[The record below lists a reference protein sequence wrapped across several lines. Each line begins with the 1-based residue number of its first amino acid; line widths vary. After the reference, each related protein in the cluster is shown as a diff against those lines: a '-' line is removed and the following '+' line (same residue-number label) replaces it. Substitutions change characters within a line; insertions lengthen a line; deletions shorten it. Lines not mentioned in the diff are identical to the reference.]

1 MSVMASWNG
10 KTWGVSPERIAAL
23 NGVSASVELDT
34 ENSDDKAGS
43 PATKTKALKL
53 QSMSFDFDL
62 GVAVGCDV
70 RGEYESWTAL
80 VGQYA
85 PFYLGGTRFG
95 PANLQLTGVSLGD
108 TTVDNFG
115 RILKGKITINLTEYA
130 EEASS
135 KKATAGSSNGGQ
147 LVPGRSLHRRRPAPE
162 RHHRRRIQQRQS
174 CKETQQH
181 PTDLKRGDPMKA
193 SGNAAPETCVQN
205 LLKTIRGEVPYE
217 RIKGIDRTLID
228 KPSGT
233 AANDLAADV
242 EFVVETY
249 EPRVRLSSSDLV
261 ALVAQTGDFELRAS
275 IDNTL

>member
-85 PFYLGGTRFG
+85 PFYLGGTRLS
-95 PANLQLTGVSLGD
+95 AI
-108 TTVDNFG
+108 TVG
-115 RILKGKITINLTEYA
+115 A
-130 EEASS
+130 
-135 KKATAGSSNGGQ
+135 
-147 LVPGRSLHRRRPAPE
+147 
-162 RHHRRRIQQRQS
+162 
-174 CKETQQH
+174 
-181 PTDLKRGDPMKA
+181 
-193 SGNAAPETCVQN
+193 
-205 LLKTIRGEVPYE
+205 
-217 RIKGIDRTLID
+217 
-228 KPSGT
+228 
-233 AANDLAADV
+233 
-242 EFVVETY
+242 
-249 EPRVRLSSSDLV
+249 SSSDK
-261 ALVAQTGDFELRAS
+261 AAKKPN
-275 IDNTL
+275 NTQLT